1 MWRDVTNEYLDKY
14 IHHDDDDDDGGK
26 TFMLF
31 GW

>member
-14 IHHDDDDDDGGK
+14 IHHDDDDDGK